1 MELTNSIKAVETAEP
16 AGWHGMPANGSI
28 VECARTLKRRVRP
41 ASLIPAAD
49 RVFGEPATVAA
60 QRLVMGTLAG

>member
-16 AGWHGMPANGSI
+16 ADWHSMPANGSI

-41 ASLIPAAD
+41 AALMPAVD
-49 RVFGEPATVAA
+49 RVSGEPGTAA
-60 QRLVMGTLAG
+60 ARRLVMGTVAG

>member
-16 AGWHGMPANGSI
+16 TDWHSMPANGSI

-41 ASLIPAAD
+41 AALMPAVD
-49 RVFGEPATVAA
+49 RVPGEPETAA
-60 QRLVMGTLAG
+60 AWRLVMGTVAG

>member
-16 AGWHGMPANGSI
+16 ADWHSMPANGSI

-41 ASLIPAAD
+41 AALIPAAKTISGGP
-49 RVFGEPATVAA
+49 VTAA
-60 QRLVMGTLAG
+60 ARCLVIGTLAG